1 MRFGEVM
8 RLESVQN
15 ATDQAKLAART
26 ILGREETYSAV
37 PWFWSDIGDM
47 KLQMVGLTAAGD
59 RHIVVGDA
67 TENKLSV
74 YHFCGDRLIAIESIN
89 RPADH
94 MLGRKMLG
102 AGFSPTAE
110 QVQAGPDTLKAALA
124 AHQQAAP
131 AA

>member
-1 MRFGEVM
+1 M
-8 RLESVQN
+8 
-15 ATDQAKLAART
+15 
-26 ILGREETYSAV
+26 

-47 KLQMVGLTAAGD
+47 KLQRVGLTAAGD
-59 RHIVVGDA
+59 RHIVMGEAAD
-67 TENKLSV
+67 NKLSV

-102 AGFSPTAE
+102 AGFSPTVE
-110 QVQAGPDTLKAALA
+110 QVHAGPDALKAALA
-124 AHQQAAP
+124 AHQQAEP